1 VYEKGRPPRASKN
14 LDGECVQRG
23 YFAGA
28 SSGESEQEVDERF
41 NIEYEVPF
49 NRILPAIDA
58 NLHIFDS
65 KEIREIAA
73 RYVSHI
79 FHRTLAL
86 RSGSE
91 ALMGGMLSE
100 YRSIAEDVK
109 RLRGYAAKISVTA
122 RRAVALAE
130 VKAALLR
137 SAEQLSTE
145 SAAQTQYVNDI
156 DRATCSLASKLV
168 DLRWSTIRSNALE
181 SFVISDT
188 PIVSIAKDRFGKVSY
203 GEGINKSMAEWFLP
217 ISHHRVVRISHN
229 VGIAEF
235 ADENLVRELNAAQIV
250 TMSSRVYGR
259 HYSQW
264 VDEKVQVYGGI
275 YKFHRD
281 VFKSTSIDLEESF
294 FDL

>member
-1 VYEKGRPPRASKN
+1 
-14 LDGECVQRG
+14 LDGECVKRG

-28 SSGESEQEVDERF
+28 SSGEGEQEVDERF

-58 NLHIFDS
+58 NLHIFES
-65 KEIREIAA
+65 KEIRDIAA

-79 FHRTLAL
+79 FHRTLAR

-91 ALMGGMLSE
+91 ALMGKMLSE
-100 YRSIAEDVK
+100 YSSIAADPK
-109 RLRGYAAKISVTA
+109 RLREYTAKISVVA
-122 RRAVALAE
+122 RKAVAMAE

-137 SAEQLSTE
+137 TAEQMSTE
-145 SAAQTQYVNDI
+145 SAVQSQYVNDI

-168 DLRWSTIRSNALE
+168 DLKWSTIRSSALE

-203 GEGINKSMAEWFLP
+203 GEGISKPMAEWFLP
-217 ISHHRVVRISHN
+217 ISHHRVIRISHN
-229 VGIAEF
+229 AGISEF

-259 HYSQW
+259 NHSQW
-264 VDEKVQVYGGI
+264 VDEKVQTYGGI

-281 VFKSTSIDLEESF
+281 VFKGTTFDPNESF
-294 FDL
+294 FEF